1 MVVITATGFC
11 VLLASVIALVIYD
24 RYKFRQSLASELS
37 ILSRTINSDLVT
49 ALAFGYDNEARE
61 TLQNLTAKQSVI
73 AGCVYD
79 NEQTLFADYATGDE
93 HGQCPGTPNRS
104 GAHFAARYID
114 HVSTL
119 GIEGEAPEGIFLL
132 RSDYSELN
140 ARLAADAYL
149 FLGIL
154 VVSSLFA
161 FFLATR
167 LHPLISGPIQN
178 LAGTARRVTNEAD
191 YSVRA
196 TRQSDDEVGELVT
209 SFNEMLSRMEE
220 RDKQL
225 TAKSEELQQSHK
237 QLAEYNRTLE
247 DKVNLRTRES
257 AAAKEEAERAR
268 DEAEKADQAKSVFL
282 ANMSHELRTPMNAII
297 GFNRLVMR
305 RCEDILPKKQY
316 ENLGKI
322 GISADH
328 LLTLINNILD
338 LSKIEAGRMEVN
350 SSPFNL
356 DPLVEMCL
364 RTVEP
369 LVTNKPITLEKE
381 IAVES
386 PTMETDQDMM
396 KQILIN
402 LLSNAV
408 KFTESGSV
416 TVRTQ
421 HRDGQL
427 CVAVQDTGSGIP
439 PEQLESIF
447 EEFTQLDDSSTRR
460 HGGTGL
466 GLSITRHL
474 TRLIGGHIAVQSEV
488 GVGSTFTVTVPI
500 RYMAGEAGAEAA
512 SKHPQ

>member
-1 MVVITATGFC
+1 MVLITATGFC
-11 VLLASVIALVIYD
+11 VLLTSVIVLVVYD

-49 ALAFGYDNEARE
+49 ALAFDYENEARE
-61 TLQNLTAKQSVI
+61 TLQNLRAKRSI
-73 AGCVYD
+73 ITGCVYD
-79 NEQTLFADYATGDE
+79 NERTLFADYSTD
-93 HGQCPGTPNRS
+93 HTQCPDTPNTIGS
-104 GAHFAARYID
+104 HYAARYMD

-119 GIEGEAPEGIFLL
+119 GTESEEPEGILLL
-132 RSDYSELN
+132 RSSYIDLN
-140 ARLAADAYL
+140 ARLVADVYL

-154 VVSSLFA
+154 VVSSLLA

-178 LAGTARRVTNEAD
+178 LAGTARRVTKEAD

-196 TRQSDDEVGELVT
+196 ARHSDDEVGELVT

-237 QLAEYNRTLE
+237 QLEEYNRTLE
-247 DKVNLRTRES
+247 DEVKRRTREL
-257 AAAKEEAERAR
+257 AAAKLEAERAR
-268 DEAEKADQAKSVFL
+268 DEAEKADRAKSVFL

-297 GFNRLVMR
+297 GFNRIVMR
-305 RCEDILPKKQY
+305 RCKDTLPPKQY
-316 ENLGKI
+316 ENLSKI
-322 GISADH
+322 AISADH

-338 LSKIEAGRMEVN
+338 LSKIEAGRMEVKP
-350 SSPFNL
+350 SPFNL

-369 LVTNKPITLEKE
+369 LVANKPITLEKE
-381 IAVES
+381 IPAES
-386 PTMETDQDMM
+386 PTMETDQDKM

-416 TVRTQ
+416 TVRAE
-421 HRDGQL
+421 HRDGQIS
-427 CVAVQDTGSGIP
+427 VAVQDTGNGIP

-447 EEFTQLDDSSTRR
+447 EEFTQLDGSSTRR

-500 RYMAGEAGAEAA
+500 RYIPSEAGIGGA
-512 SKHPQ
+512 SKHPH